1 MALNHR
7 KLRILEA
14 IIRDYIES
22 AEPVGSRSLSKKY
35 DLGVSPATIRN
46 EMSDLEEMGFIQQPH
61 TSAGRIPSDK
71 GYRLYVD
78 KLMEIKRTAKKNR
91 IQIRSDILKKYGELE
106 QLLEY
111 TSRVLSDFTQY
122 TSIVLAP
129 QVKKS
134 RIKQIQLARLS
145 EDTML
150 AIFITNTG
158 LIQNPIFK
166 IPPDMKQE
174 ELEKISNFLN
184 QEFAGSTLEEIEIR
198 MADDLKKELAQ
209 FHNTVYALL
218 PEMFKT
224 LEQVSDVSLYLSGTT
239 NIFNF
244 PEFNDLT
251 KARSFLNLLE
261 ERKTIGQ
268 LISRQDS
275 SRLNVSIGNENTI
288 QEAKECSIVTTT
300 YHLDQETIG
309 QLSII
314 GPTRM
319 DYDRVMSV
327 LAQVSKMMTQ
337 ILKDQSY

>member
-1 MALNHR
+1 
-7 KLRILEA
+7 
-14 IIRDYIES
+14 
-22 AEPVGSRSLSKKY
+22 
-35 DLGVSPATIRN
+35 
-46 EMSDLEEMGFIQQPH
+46 
-61 TSAGRIPSDK
+61 
-71 GYRLYVD
+71 
-78 KLMEIKRTAKKNR
+78 MEIKRTANR
-91 IQIRSDILKKYGELE
+91 NRVQIRSDILKKYGELE

-111 TSRVLSDFTQY
+111 TSRVLSEFTQY

-134 RIKQIQLARLS
+134 RLKQIQLARLS
-145 EDTML
+145 DETML

-166 IPPDMKQE
+166 IPADMKQE

-184 QEFAGSTLEEIEIR
+184 EEFAGSTLEEIEVR

-224 LEQVSDVSLYLSGTT
+224 LEQVSDVTLYLSGTT

-244 PEFNDLT
+244 PEFNDLK

-261 ERKTIGQ
+261 ERKTISE

-275 SRLNVSIGNENTI
+275 GELNVSIGTENKI
-288 QEAKECSIVTTT
+288 HEAKECSIVTTT
-300 YHLDQETIG
+300 YSLDQQTVG
-309 QLSII
+309 QLSVI

-327 LAQVSKMMTQ
+327 LAQVSKMMNQ
-337 ILKDQSY
+337 ILKEK

>member
-1 MALNHR
+1 MALTER

-35 DLGVSPATIRN
+35 ELGVSPATIRN

-78 KLMEIKRTAKKNR
+78 KLMEIKQTANKNR
-91 IQIRSDILKKYGELE
+91 VRIRSDILKKYGELE

-111 TSRVLSDFTQY
+111 TSRVLSEFTQY

-134 RIKQIQLARLS
+134 RLKQIQLARLS
-145 EDTML
+145 DETML

-166 IPPDMKQE
+166 IPADMKQE

-184 QEFAGSTLEEIEIR
+184 EEFAGSTLEEIEVR
-198 MADDLKKELAQ
+198 MADNLKKELAK

-218 PEMFKT
+218 PEMFKA
-224 LEQVSDVSLYLSGTT
+224 LEQVSDVTLYLSGTT

-244 PEFNDLT
+244 PEFNDLA

-261 ERKTIGQ
+261 ERKTISE

-275 SRLNVSIGNENTI
+275 DYLNVSIGTENKI

-300 YHLDQETIG
+300 YSLDQQTVG

-327 LAQVSKMMTQ
+327 LSQVSKMMNQ
-337 ILKDQSY
+337 ILKEQ

>member
-1 MALNHR
+1 MALTDR
-7 KLRILEA
+7 KLKILEA

-22 AEPVGSRSLSKKY
+22 AEPVGSRSLSRKY
-35 DLGVSPATIRN
+35 ELGVSPATIRN
-46 EMSDLEEMGFIQQPH
+46 EMSDLEEMGYIQQPH

-78 KLMEIKRTAKKNR
+78 KLMEIRRTAHKNR
-91 IQIRSDILKKYGELE
+91 IKMKSDILKKYGELE

-111 TSRVLSDFTQY
+111 TSRVLSEFTQY

-134 RIKQIQLARLS
+134 RLKQIQLARLS
-145 EDTML
+145 EETML

-158 LIQNPIFK
+158 LIQNPLFK
-166 IPPDMKQE
+166 IPATMKQE
-174 ELEKISNFLN
+174 DLEKISNFLN
-184 QEFAGSTLEEIEIR
+184 KEFVGSTLEEIETR
-198 MADDLKKELAQ
+198 MAEDLKRELAQ
-209 FHNTVYALL
+209 FHSTVYALL

-224 LEQVSDVSLYLSGTT
+224 LEQVSDVTLYLSGTT

-251 KARSFLNLLE
+251 KARSFLNLME
-261 ERKTIGQ
+261 ERKTISE
-268 LISRQDS
+268 LIARQDS
-275 SRLNVSIGNENTI
+275 DKFNISIGSENQI

-300 YHLDQETIG
+300 YSLDQQTIG
-309 QLSII
+309 QLSVI

-319 DYDRVMSV
+319 DYDRVISV
-327 LAQVSKMMTQ
+327 LGQVSKMMND
-337 ILKDQSY
+337 ILKDK

>member
-1 MALNHR
+1 MALTER

-35 DLGVSPATIRN
+35 ELGVSPATIRN

-78 KLMEIKRTAKKNR
+78 KLMEIKQTANKNR
-91 IQIRSDILKKYGELE
+91 VRIRSDILKKYGELE

-111 TSRVLSDFTQY
+111 TSRVLSEFTQY

-134 RIKQIQLARLS
+134 RLKQIQLARLS
-145 EDTML
+145 DETML

-166 IPPDMKQE
+166 IPADMKHE
-174 ELEKISNFLN
+174 EIEKISNFLN
-184 QEFAGSTLEEIEIR
+184 EEFAGSTLEEIEVR
-198 MADDLKKELAQ
+198 MADNLKKELAK

-218 PEMFKT
+218 PEMFKA
-224 LEQVSDVSLYLSGTT
+224 LEQVSDVTLYLSGTT

-244 PEFNDLT
+244 PEFNDLA

-261 ERKTIGQ
+261 ERKTISE

-275 SRLNVSIGNENTI
+275 DYLNVSIGTENKI

-300 YHLDQETIG
+300 YSLDQQTVG

-327 LAQVSKMMTQ
+327 LSQVSKMMNQ
-337 ILKDQSY
+337 ILKEQ